1 MKRVVLFLN
10 GSKEDGRVIAVT
22 HSATL
27 TDLLQN
33 ASAKLGVTAAKLF
46 TQHGGLIDDVHLIR
60 DDDVLYV
67 SEGEP
72 FISFEEK
79 TEESSGRDQNDGRIC
94 RGSKSTRRR
103 WGNPPSGQT
112 DNQKLGVDCSKSVR
126 ETGESLG
133 ETRFNE
139 NETRLPQLPSES
151 KILSNFQTLTLRPK
165 SLPGDW
171 IAINV
176 GGKLF
181 TTTRSTLTNKEP
193 NSMLA
198 RMFASDDD
206 DDIPWRS
213 SRDANGAYL
222 IDRSPVHFEP
232 LLNFL
237 RHGQLVLDKSVN
249 PLGVLEEARFFGLLS
264 VVEVLEE
271 AVAADV
277 DPTGDSPF
285 HRRDV
290 IQALMTTSVVSELRF
305 QGVNFSGA
313 DLSKLDLRH
322 INLRFAK
329 LVGADLK
336 GANLAYCNLER
347 ADLTNC
353 NLDGAI
359 LFGAKMVCS
368 ICEGASMKGCNF
380 EDPAGSRTNM
390 EGSNMKG
397 CNLEGSGM
405 ANVNLRVANLRNAN
419 LQNCDLRSAVLAG
432 ADLENCTLSGC
443 DLQEA
448 NLRGANLTD
457 VAFDLILTPL
467 HCSQFER

>member
-10 GSKEDGRVIAVT
+10 GSKEDGRVVAVT

-33 ASAKLGVTAAKLF
+33 ASAKLGVDAAKLF
-46 TQHGGLIDDVHLIR
+46 TRHGGLIDDVHLIR

-67 SEGEP
+67 SEGES

-79 TEESSGRDQNDGRIC
+79 SGTNHGSPSRQCASTTSNRSDNHRNC
-94 RGSKSTRRR
+94 RGDINDANAVSNGVSNGVSRNHDDGTQIRQ
-103 WGNPPSGQT
+103 PPSDGSSSSR
-112 DNQKLGVDCSKSVR
+112 NPGH
-126 ETGESLG
+126 
-133 ETRFNE
+133 
-139 NETRLPQLPSES
+139 
-151 KILSNFQTLTLRPK
+151 RPK

-198 RMFASDDD
+198 RMFAAEHD

-213 SRDANGAYL
+213 SRDANGAFL

-249 PLGVLEEARFFGLLS
+249 PVGVLEEARFFGITS
-264 VVEVLEE
+264 VVEALEE
-271 AVAADV
+271 AVAAEV
-277 DPTGDSPF
+277 DPTGDAPF
-285 HRRDV
+285 HRRDIV
-290 IQALMTTSVVSELRF
+290 QALMTTSVVSELRF

-322 INLRFAK
+322 INFKFAK
-329 LVGADLK
+329 LVGADLR
-336 GANLAYCNLER
+336 GANLAHCNLER

-368 ICEGASMKGCNF
+368 ICETASMKGCNF

-397 CNLEGSGM
+397 CNLEGSAM
-405 ANVNLRVANLRNAN
+405 ANVNLRVANLRNAI